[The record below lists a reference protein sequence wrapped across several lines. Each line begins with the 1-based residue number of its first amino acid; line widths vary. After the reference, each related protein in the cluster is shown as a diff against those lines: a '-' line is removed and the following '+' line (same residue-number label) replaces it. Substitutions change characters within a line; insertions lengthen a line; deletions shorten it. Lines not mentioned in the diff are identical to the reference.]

1 MVASKI
7 TKEVIFE
14 ETKTVDAE
22 DIGHLSS
29 LYSLDTYDEKHQVAV
44 LLGKPKYKFSEKG
57 VVYIP
62 IYAIS
67 DEKGINGERMCI
79 GVFEMRTRE
88 ITGAFVDSEVDLE
101 RLSPPLFFSFATK
114 EYFGKLESHPSVLLE
129 QLEKEDA
136 REKETKTA
144 ALSVAATAMAADVEA
159 EADEDDQ
166 FSLKIKKEEMPAQKQ
181 AILSKIENGIFVV
194 DERFASPD
202 ELVEETETLAKEY
215 KTEFKESARNNW
227 VMNYMKNQHY
237 DILENEGAG
246 DCFFAVVRDAYKTIG
261 KTTTVAKLRAL
272 VANEMTDEV
281 YQTTRKLFLQFETQI
296 KEYKKE
302 IAHIKKT
309 LAAYKK
315 RVDETTQ
322 KTEEVEKII
331 KEAKALKEKQKEKEE
346 KAAETE
352 KWQKEYVGYMRTVD
366 TLEKMREFMQTSGY
380 WADTWTISTLERLL
394 NIKIVIF
401 SEQAYGDG
409 SLDSVMNCGE
419 ANKKIQEKGAFRP
432 DYYIMTS
439 FTGNHYRLIT
449 YKKRAML
456 RFKEVPY
463 DVKILVLQK
472 CVEKNAGIYY
482 LIQDF
487 RTLKT
492 RFGIDEDEGKPR
504 EFEDEVG
511 YGDLYDSDTVFVYY
525 NLAEK
530 KAKPGAAN
538 GEKMAEGRLIEF
550 LPLSKVDE
558 WRKKLDDKWEGFS
571 LQIDG
576 HKWYSVEHYVQ
587 GAKYKKGFPDVYLQF
602 SLDSGSELS
611 RDVKKIKGAKLKTDD
626 GKAPKM
632 DTDYPLGR
640 DVEERIVA
648 LEAKFK
654 ENEDMKNI
662 LKMTKNALLLKRS
675 HKGAPAEPDME
686 MMKLRNS
693 M

>member
-14 ETKTVDAE
+14 EVKTVDPE
-22 DIGHLSS
+22 DVGHLSS
-29 LYSLDTYDEKHQVAV
+29 LYSLDTYDEHHSIAV

-62 IYAIS
+62 IYAIGGDS
-67 DEKGINGERMCI
+67 LHSERMRI
-79 GVFEMRTRE
+79 GVFELATRE
-88 ITGAFVDSEVDLE
+88 ITGAFVDGEADLD
-101 RLSPPLFFSFATK
+101 RLSSPIFFSFATK
-114 EYFGKLESHPSVLLE
+114 EYFDGLESHPTILLE
-129 QLEKEDA
+129 QIEKTEA
-136 REKETKTA
+136 REKMETA
-144 ALSVAATAMAADVEA
+144 AAAAADTVAEV

-166 FSLKIKKEEMPAQKQ
+166 FSLKVKKEDMPPQKQ
-181 AILSKIENGIFVV
+181 AILDKIEKGIFDV
-194 DERFASPD
+194 DEKFNHPD
-202 ELVEETETLAKEY
+202 ELIEETETLAKEY

-227 VMNYMKNQHY
+227 VMNFMKNQNY
-237 DILENEGAG
+237 DVIENEGAG
-246 DCFFAVVRDAYKTIG
+246 DCFFAVVRDAYKSIG
-261 KTTTVAKLRAL
+261 KTTTVSKLRAL
-272 VANEMTDEV
+272 LANEMTDEV
-281 YQTTRKLFLQFETQI
+281 YQSNRKLFLEFETQI

-331 KEAKALKEKQKEKEE
+331 KEAKAMKEKQKEKEE
-346 KAAETE
+346 KASETE

-366 TLEKMREFMQTSGY
+366 SLEKMREFMQTSSY

-394 NIKIVIF
+394 NMKMVIF

-419 ANKKIQEKGAFRP
+419 ANRKLQDAGTFSP

-439 FTGNHYRLIT
+439 YTGNHYRLIT
-449 YKKRAML
+449 YKKRAIFK
-456 RFKEVPY
+456 FKEVPY

-487 RTLKT
+487 RKLKT
-492 RFGIDEDEGKPR
+492 KFGIDEDEGKPR

-511 YGDLYDSDTVFVYY
+511 YGDLYDSETVFVYY

-538 GEKMAEGRLIEF
+538 GEKMAAGKLIEF
-550 LPLSKVDE
+550 LPLSKIEE
-558 WRKKLDDKWEGFS
+558 WRKKLDDKWEGLS

-587 GAKYKKGFPDVYLQF
+587 GAKYKKGYPDVYLQF
-602 SLDSGSELS
+602 SLDSGTELS
-611 RDVKKIKGAKLKTDD
+611 RDVKKVKGAKLKTDD
-626 GKAPKM
+626 GKAPKI

-640 DVEERIVA
+640 DVEERVIA
-648 LEAKFK
+648 LDAKFK
-654 ENEDMKNI
+654 ENEDMKTI
-662 LKMTKNALLLKRS
+662 LKMTKNALLLKRDY
-675 HKGAPAEPDME
+675 KGAPAQPDMD
-686 MMKLRNS
+686 MMKLRS
-693 M
+693 RL